1 MRAWLQGKK
10 AVIRSPNS
18 TRPWQHVLDVLNG
31 YLTLAYYLKKEKKM
45 VFMEKHSIL
54 AQILEKI

>member
-1 MRAWLQGKK
+1 MATRKK

-31 YLTLAYYLKKEKKM
+31 YLTLAYYLKKKNGVHGEA
-45 VFMEKHSIL
+45 FNFGPNPR
-54 AQILEKI
+54 KI